1 MKSGRQRRMKGE
13 GSITKMPSGKYR
25 VRLEVSPSPLGK
37 RQWLTAVV
45 ATQKEATEKLQE
57 FQRQKKTEDMVEKLK
72 ESFSDFI
79 EPYVSYKASEGLL
92 PSTLYRIRQ
101 TLKETGDNYFPN
113 IPVQKISSEL
123 LQEVVKMWRDDKGN
137 KETTIRIK
145 YKIIQGYFDWLRQ
158 KKYIAKSPFDE
169 TVLKR
174 QKKKKN
180 NKLVIISQ
188 EEHEKLKTV
197 MEKYWDPE
205 DTNGKLRLRNIF
217 LAIYLLTY
225 ETGMREGEV
234 AGLKVKCIDKETAT
248 VTVENSLSFVNGELI
263 DNPPKTAA
271 GYREIVISRKT
282 LGYLEEL
289 IEGADKED
297 YVFRSPV
304 SGGKPFNPASLL
316 ARFQQ
321 FQKEAGIDHAIK
333 FHTIRHTN
341 ASILI
346 AKGVP
351 TPVIT
356 ERLGHSSVGIT
367 YNTYAHALRDSK
379 ERKEALVEA

>member
-1 MKSGRQRRMKGE
+1 MKSRQRRMKGE

-45 ATQKEATEKLQE
+45 GTQKEATSKLQE

-79 EPYVSYKASEGLL
+79 EPYLTYKASEGLL

-123 LQEVVKMWRDDKGN
+123 LQEIVKMWRDDKGN
-137 KETTIRIK
+137 KETTIRVK

-169 TVLKR
+169 TILKR
-174 QKKKKN
+174 QKKKNN
-180 NKLVIISQ
+180 NKLIIISQ

-234 AGLKVKCIDKETAT
+234 AGLKVKCVDTETAT
-248 VTVENSLSFVNGELI
+248 ITVENSLSFVNGELI

-271 GYREIVISRKT
+271 GFREIVISRKT
-282 LGYLEEL
+282 LGYLKDLMSDNE
-289 IEGADKED
+289 ED
-297 YVFRSPV
+297 YVFRNPV
-304 SGGKPFNPASLL
+304 SGKPFNPASLL

>member
-1 MKSGRQRRMKGE
+1 MRQRRMKGE

-45 ATQKEATEKLQE
+45 ATQKEATSKLQE

-79 EPYVSYKASEGLL
+79 EPYLTYKASEGLL

-123 LQEVVKMWRDDKGN
+123 LQEVVKMWRDNKGN

-234 AGLKVKCIDKETAT
+234 AGLKVKYVDTETAT
-248 VTVENSLSFVNGELI
+248 ITVDNSLSFVNGELI

-282 LGYLEEL
+282 LGYLEKL
-289 IEGADKED
+289 MSDNGED

-304 SGGKPFNPASLL
+304 SGKPFNPASLL

>member
-1 MKSGRQRRMKGE
+1 MKSRQRRMKGE

-37 RQWLTAVV
+37 RKWLTAVV
-45 ATQKEATEKLQE
+45 GTQKEATSKLQE

-79 EPYVSYKASEGLL
+79 EPYLTYKASEGLL

-101 TLKETGDNYFPN
+101 NLKETGDNYFPN
-113 IPVQKISSEL
+113 IPVQKITSEL

-137 KETTIRIK
+137 KETTIRVK
-145 YKIIQGYFDWLRQ
+145 YKIIESYFDWLRQ
-158 KKYIAKSPFDE
+158 KKLIAKSPFDE

-174 QKKKKN
+174 QKRKKN

-205 DTNGKLRLRNIF
+205 ETNGKLRLKSVF

-234 AGLKVKCIDKETAT
+234 AGLKVKCIDTETAT
-248 VTVENSLSFVNGELI
+248 ITVENSLSFVNGELI

-282 LGYLEEL
+282 LGYLKEL
-289 IEGADKED
+289 MSDKGED

-304 SGGKPFNPASLL
+304 SGKPFNPASLL

>member
-1 MKSGRQRRMKGE
+1 MRQRRMKGE

-37 RQWLTAVV
+37 RKWLTAVV
-45 ATQKEATEKLQE
+45 GTQKEATEKLQE

-79 EPYVSYKASEGLL
+79 EPYLTYKASEGLL

-101 TLKETGDNYFPN
+101 NLKETGDTYFPN
-113 IPVQKISSEL
+113 IPIQKISSEL

-137 KETTIRIK
+137 KETTIRVK

-169 TVLKR
+169 TILKR
-174 QKKKKN
+174 QKRKKN
-180 NKLVIISQ
+180 NNKLIIISQ

-234 AGLKVKCIDKETAT
+234 AGLKVKCIDTETAT
-248 VTVENSLSFVNGELI
+248 VTVDNSLSFVNGELI

-271 GYREIVISRKT
+271 GFREIVISRKT

-297 YVFRSPV
+297 YVFSNLSSPR
-304 SGGKPFNPASLL
+304 KPFNPASLL

>member
-13 GSITKMPSGKYR
+13 GSITRMPSGKYR

-79 EPYVSYKASEGLL
+79 EPYLTYKASEGLL

-169 TVLKR
+169 TILKR
-174 QKKKKN
+174 QKKKNN
-180 NKLVIISQ
+180 NKLIIISQ

-234 AGLKVKCIDKETAT
+234 AGLKVKCVDTETAT
-248 VTVENSLSFVNGELI
+248 VTVDNSLSFVNGELI

-271 GYREIVISRKT
+271 GYREIVISKKT
-282 LGYLEEL
+282 LGYLKEL
-289 IEGADKED
+289 MSDNGED

-304 SGGKPFNPASLL
+304 SGKPFNPASLL

>member
-45 ATQKEATEKLQE
+45 ATQKEATSKLQE

-79 EPYVSYKASEGLL
+79 EPYLTYKASEGLL

-101 TLKETGDNYFPN
+101 NLKETGDNYFPN
-113 IPVQKISSEL
+113 IPVQKITSEL

-205 DTNGKLRLRNIF
+205 DINGKLRLRNIF

-234 AGLKVKCIDKETAT
+234 AGLKVKCVDTETAT

-271 GYREIVISRKT
+271 GYREIVISKKT
-282 LGYLEEL
+282 LGYLEKL
-289 IEGADKED
+289 MSDNGED

-304 SGGKPFNPASLL
+304 SGKPFNPASLL

>member
-37 RQWLTAVV
+37 RKWLTAVV
-45 ATQKEATEKLQE
+45 GTQKEATSKLQE

-79 EPYVSYKASEGLL
+79 EPYLTYKASEGLL

-113 IPVQKISSEL
+113 IPVQKITSEL

-205 DTNGKLRLRNIF
+205 DINGKLRLRNIF

-234 AGLKVKCIDKETAT
+234 AGLKVKCIDTETAA
-248 VTVENSLSFVNGELI
+248 VTVDNSLSFVNGELI

-271 GYREIVISRKT
+271 GFREIVISRKT

-289 IEGADKED
+289 MSDNGED

-304 SGGKPFNPASLL
+304 SGKPFNPASLL

>member
-1 MKSGRQRRMKGE
+1 MKSRQRRMKGE

-37 RQWLTAVV
+37 RKWLTAVV
-45 ATQKEATEKLQE
+45 GTQKEATEKLQE

-79 EPYVSYKASEGLL
+79 EPYLTYKASEGLL

-101 TLKETGDNYFPN
+101 NLKETGDNYFPN

-137 KETTIRIK
+137 KETTIRVK
-145 YKIIQGYFDWLRQ
+145 YKIIESYFDWLRQ
-158 KKYIAKSPFDE
+158 KKLIAKSPFDE
-169 TVLKR
+169 TGLKR
-174 QKKKKN
+174 QKRKKN

-205 DTNGKLRLRNIF
+205 DINGKLRLRNIF

-234 AGLKVKCIDKETAT
+234 AGLKVKCVDTETAT
-248 VTVENSLSFVNGELI
+248 ITVDNSLSFVNGELI

-282 LGYLEEL
+282 LGYLKEL
-289 IEGADKED
+289 MDGLDKED

-304 SGGKPFNPASLL
+304 SGKPFNPASLL

>member
-1 MKSGRQRRMKGE
+1 MKQSRQRRMKGE

-79 EPYVSYKASEGLL
+79 EPYLTYKASEGLL

-101 TLKETGDNYFPN
+101 TLKETGDTYFPN
-113 IPVQKISSEL
+113 IPVQKITSEL

-145 YKIIQGYFDWLRQ
+145 YKIIQGCFDWLRQ
-158 KKYIAKSPFDE
+158 KKYIAKSPFNE
-169 TVLKR
+169 IVLKR

-197 MEKYWDPE
+197 MTKYWDPE
-205 DTNGKLRLRNIF
+205 ETNGKLKLKSMF
-217 LAIYLLTY
+217 LAVYLLTY

-234 AGLKVKCIDKETAT
+234 AGLKVKCIDTETAT
-248 VTVENSLSFVNGELI
+248 ITVENSLSFVNGKLI
-263 DNPPKTAA
+263 DNPPKTAS
-271 GYREIVISRKT
+271 GFREIVISKKT
-282 LGYLEEL
+282 LGYLKEL
-289 IEGADKED
+289 IEDVDKEE
-297 YVFRSPV
+297 YVFRNPV
-304 SGGKPFNPASLL
+304 SGKPFNPSSFL

-321 FQKEAGIDHAIK
+321 FQKEAGIDHVIK

-341 ASILI
+341 ASIMI
-346 AKGVP
+346 ANGVP
-351 TPVIT
+351 TTVIT

-367 YNTYAHALRDSK
+367 YNIYAHALRDSK